1 MVTVKPEMAP
11 EKQEVVSSH
20 ERHMLDSK
28 FQDSSHFCG
37 SMSSTCSAALHNLHG
52 KQNRKQTRQT

>member
-37 SMSSTCSAALHNLHG
+37 SMSFDVFSGVAQLAWQ
-52 KQNRKQTRQT
+52 QNRKQTRQT